1 MLETNYIEYSI
12 KILCSILIG
21 FIVGFERQIHSHDAG
36 IKTNILVAVGSCIFS
51 IMSYSIGGVDVGR
64 ISAQIVTG
72 IGCLGA
78 GCIIKE
84 KKNIRGLTT
93 ASILWATS
101 SLGLCVGF
109 GNYALAFISV
119 FFMQLTLFIIKRVE
133 YLWRKKK

>member
-1 MLETNYIEYSI
+1 MIETSYIEYPI

-72 IGCLGA
+72 ISFLCA
-78 GCIIKE
+78 GTIVK
-84 KKNIRGLTT
+84 
-93 ASILWATS
+93 
-101 SLGLCVGF
+101 
-109 GNYALAFISV
+109 
-119 FFMQLTLFIIKRVE
+119 
-133 YLWRKKK
+133 

>member
-1 MLETNYIEYSI
+1 MIETSYIEYPI

-72 IGCLGA
+72 ISFLCA
-78 GCIIKE
+78 GTIVKE
-84 KKNIRGLTT
+84 KTNIRGLTT
-93 ASILWATS
+93 AGVLWVTA
-101 SLGLCVGF
+101 SLGMCIGF
-109 GNYALAFISV
+109 GKFGFAFIAAGLI
-119 FFMQLTLFIIKRVE
+119 QLTLFIIQRIE
-133 YLWRKKK
+133 HLWRKKK